1 MSEDDEWINERMRK
15 KSELEAEVRCTTY
28 SGEKYIYVYEGSQAV
43 PDRPDKG
50 QWK

>member
-1 MSEDDEWINERMRK
+1 MRK

-43 PDRPDKG
+43 PDRPSGKDMLKRR
-50 QWK
+50 